1 MGQAYHF
8 HEGEV
13 TFSSQ
18 FYDTT
23 TVEVMGC
30 CLLDTV
36 SQCNCKSQVWLSHDQ
51 NMNESSIWWGTVYG
65 EMNKYTPV
73 IQGCIFAKS
82 PEKYTPLHSIG
93 KHNVHPSAGP
103 PLTRSGPT

>member
-1 MGQAYHF
+1 MFSVVNILHCSEMGQAYHF

-30 CLLDTV
+30 
-36 SQCNCKSQVWLSHDQ
+36 
-51 NMNESSIWWGTVYG
+51 
-65 EMNKYTPV
+65 
-73 IQGCIFAKS
+73 
-82 PEKYTPLHSIG
+82 
-93 KHNVHPSAGP
+93 
-103 PLTRSGPT
+103 